1 MHGEDRSSHYRGR
14 VPIQASLK
22 VDRDEARKLNLE
34 PTSYPP
40 ALDEIAGLKWL
51 LIAIGLSRSSTCGI
65 DFGISAAINLEYEE
79 VLLPW
84 GAIAIK
90 ARETGFR
97 PRRDMLFLRNANSRT
112 AKFL

>member
-14 VPIQASLK
+14 APDSGVAQGRSRRGSQAQS
-22 VDRDEARKLNLE
+22 R
-34 PTSYPP
+34 TSYPP

-97 PRRDMLFLRNANSRT
+97 PRRDMLFLRHANSRT